1 MHLLVSLLPDF
12 FPLFF
17 LRGGG
22 SRLLLVVD
30 AVVFIIQSTLSPIKR
45 AHDAPD
51 DLYDIVFD
59 IDGWRRS
66 DIGPPLD
73 GMVSKQKQKSNRNGR
88 TDGRWEKG
96 GGDTPVMELPGL
108 SVFVGTHVKQPG
120 RLAGQGESLMTCA
133 QMAL

>member
-1 MHLLVSLLPDF
+1 MPQIFIDILRLSSFCNYYDF
-12 FPLFF
+12 
-17 LRGGG
+17 
-22 SRLLLVVD
+22 
-30 AVVFIIQSTLSPIKR
+30 
-45 AHDAPD
+45 
-51 DLYDIVFD
+51 YNIVFD

-66 DIGPPLD
+66 EIGPPLD

-88 TDGRWEKG
+88 TDGRWEKGEG

>member
-96 GGDTPVMELPGL
+96 EGGGYTRDGVAGLIRLRWNTCEAARPVGW
-108 SVFVGTHVKQPG
+108 T
-120 RLAGQGESLMTCA
+120 R
-133 QMAL
+133 